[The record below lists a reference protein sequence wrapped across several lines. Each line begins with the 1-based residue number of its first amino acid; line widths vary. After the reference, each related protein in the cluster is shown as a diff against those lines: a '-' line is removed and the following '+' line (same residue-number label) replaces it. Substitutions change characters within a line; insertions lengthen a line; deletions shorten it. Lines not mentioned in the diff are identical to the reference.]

1 MLRASKLYSNGA
13 IRSNLLSNQ
22 RISQVVFKRCES
34 TVSTSEKKKSGS
46 VLGKILGA
54 TILVGS
60 VYGGA
65 SYYALNDKEFRD
77 TFTTYVP
84 GAQQTLEFVEDMQ
97 KMQDLD
103 SYRDQASDWKKQAEE
118 YTESAK
124 SFGTKIQESATDAVD
139 YATEAFQQ
147 LTGQKESP
155 KPFEKAKSVS
165 EVNLI
170 TTTKNINQKTP
181 TDTTTT
187 ASLTTGNSQAPAIV
201 AVAIEKPEPILV
213 KSIQSNNAV
222 VRELSQIVYELA
234 SILNDSGLSGLG
246 REIIK
251 EAEEKI
257 EKINQGFVRLDNE
270 QAAILESLK
279 ELGSKGEKIEGS
291 LEKFHVEAG
300 QAIEQ
305 AHIRTAEQIIAREA
319 QLKNQFEQ
327 TRAEMKTSFAQQLA
341 ADLNAQAERLEQ
353 ARVNA
358 LAAQAQE
365 LQNSFVKQVK
375 LLVEQE
381 RAGRLAKLDDI
392 SKRFKSLEKY
402 SVKNAEAL
410 DRSRQN
416 HVIHVTL
423 DAFQDTLQAP
433 HKQSFAD
440 ELQALSFNTKQDK
453 VIQTVLNVIPK
464 EIAQEGVNSISEL
477 SVRFEQVADEV
488 RQVALVPEDG
498 GFGSHIISII
508 MSYLMFKKAGLIQGD
523 DVESILSR
531 TGYYLKRDNLEFAA
545 RELNQLNGWPKRL
558 AQDWIESARR
568 HLEVKQALEAS
579 DKLKKDVE
587 ERLKGGVTFIVL
599 GASGDLAKKKTFPA
613 LFALFQ
619 NSFLPRNT
627 TIVGYAR
634 TKMDSAA
641 FYSRIEP
648 YLKPKQDDPKKSV
661 QEFLKMCHYV
671 PGQYDDGKCWE
682 DLNHYVSDLEAKHGL
697 KDEQKNRIFYMALP
711 PSVFVS
717 VADGLRKHVYSKTAS
732 TSIIIE
738 KPFGKDLES
747 CRALL
752 QDIQKLYKEDEVYR
766 IDHYLGKELAKN
778 IMTVR
783 FANMIFSPLWS
794 RMHIDSVQITMKEPF
809 GTEGRGG
816 YFDEFGIIRDVM
828 QNHLLQLMS
837 LVAMERPVGR
847 DSESIRDE
855 KVKVLKCVKPI
866 ELKDTLLGQF
876 VKSGDKP
883 GYLDD
888 DTVPKGSLCPTFAAI
903 VLWIDNERWADV
915 PFILKA
921 GKALDNGKVDIRIQ
935 FKKLH
940 GNLFEGV
947 ARNELVF
954 HVQPGEAIYMKFNN
968 KCPGFSDD
976 SMITELDLTYRT
988 RYKNLKV
995 PEAYESLVLDALRGD
1010 HSNFVRN
1017 DELIAS
1023 WKIFTPLLHQI
1034 EKEKIKPEPYLYGS
1048 RGPKQLN
1055 GFVRSYGVERLAHE
1069 NYQWPLQNLPDE

>member
-568 HLEVKQALEAS
+568 HLEVKQALEVA
-579 DKLKKDVE
+579 E
-587 ERLKGGVTFIVL
+587 TQAVL
-599 GASGDLAKKKTFPA
+599 LSL
-613 LFALFQ
+613 
-619 NSFLPRNT
+619 
-627 TIVGYAR
+627 
-634 TKMDSAA
+634 
-641 FYSRIEP
+641 
-648 YLKPKQDDPKKSV
+648 
-661 QEFLKMCHYV
+661 
-671 PGQYDDGKCWE
+671 
-682 DLNHYVSDLEAKHGL
+682 LE
-697 KDEQKNRIFYMALP
+697 
-711 PSVFVS
+711 V
-717 VADGLRKHVYSKTAS
+717 
-732 TSIIIE
+732 
-738 KPFGKDLES
+738 
-747 CRALL
+747 
-752 QDIQKLYKEDEVYR
+752 
-766 IDHYLGKELAKN
+766 
-778 IMTVR
+778 
-783 FANMIFSPLWS
+783 
-794 RMHIDSVQITMKEPF
+794 
-809 GTEGRGG
+809 
-816 YFDEFGIIRDVM
+816 
-828 QNHLLQLMS
+828 
-837 LVAMERPVGR
+837 
-847 DSESIRDE
+847 
-855 KVKVLKCVKPI
+855 
-866 ELKDTLLGQF
+866 
-876 VKSGDKP
+876 
-883 GYLDD
+883 
-888 DTVPKGSLCPTFAAI
+888 
-903 VLWIDNERWADV
+903 
-915 PFILKA
+915 
-921 GKALDNGKVDIRIQ
+921 
-935 FKKLH
+935 
-940 GNLFEGV
+940 
-947 ARNELVF
+947 
-954 HVQPGEAIYMKFNN
+954 
-968 KCPGFSDD
+968 
-976 SMITELDLTYRT
+976 
-988 RYKNLKV
+988 
-995 PEAYESLVLDALRGD
+995 
-1010 HSNFVRN
+1010 
-1017 DELIAS
+1017 
-1023 WKIFTPLLHQI
+1023 
-1034 EKEKIKPEPYLYGS
+1034 
-1048 RGPKQLN
+1048 
-1055 GFVRSYGVERLAHE
+1055 
-1069 NYQWPLQNLPDE
+1069 

>member
-1 MLRASKLYSNGA
+1 M
-13 IRSNLLSNQ
+13 
-22 RISQVVFKRCES
+22 
-34 TVSTSEKKKSGS
+34 
-46 VLGKILGA
+46 GA

-84 GAQQTLEFVEDMQ
+84 GGQQTLEFVEDMQ

-170 TTTKNINQKTP
+170 TTTKNINQNTP

-187 ASLTTGNSQAPAIV
+187 ASLTTGNKQTPAIV

-213 KSIQSNNAV
+213 KPIQSNNAV
-222 VRELSQIVYELA
+222 VRELSQIVSELA

-246 REIIK
+246 RQIIK

-257 EKINQGFVRLDNE
+257 EKINQGFVRLDSE

-291 LEKFHVEAG
+291 LERLHVEAG

-365 LQNSFVKQVK
+365 LQNGFVKQVK

-392 SKRFKSLEKY
+392 SKRFKTLEKY

-453 VIQTVLNVIPK
+453 VIQAVLSVIPK

-498 GFGSHIISII
+498 GFGSHIISIV
-508 MSYLMFKKAGLIQGD
+508 MSYLMFKKAGLVQGD

-568 HLEVKQALEAS
+568 HLEVKQALE
-579 DKLKKDVE
+579 
-587 ERLKGGVTFIVL
+587 VTH
-599 GASGDLAKKKTFPA
+599 A
-613 LFALFQ
+613 
-619 NSFLPRNT
+619 
-627 TIVGYAR
+627 Y
-634 TKMDSAA
+634 
-641 FYSRIEP
+641 
-648 YLKPKQDDPKKSV
+648 
-661 QEFLKMCHYV
+661 
-671 PGQYDDGKCWE
+671 
-682 DLNHYVSDLEAKHGL
+682 
-697 KDEQKNRIFYMALP
+697 
-711 PSVFVS
+711 
-717 VADGLRKHVYSKTAS
+717 
-732 TSIIIE
+732 
-738 KPFGKDLES
+738 
-747 CRALL
+747 
-752 QDIQKLYKEDEVYR
+752 
-766 IDHYLGKELAKN
+766 
-778 IMTVR
+778 
-783 FANMIFSPLWS
+783 NMI
-794 RMHIDSVQITMKEPF
+794 
-809 GTEGRGG
+809 
-816 YFDEFGIIRDVM
+816 
-828 QNHLLQLMS
+828 
-837 LVAMERPVGR
+837 
-847 DSESIRDE
+847 
-855 KVKVLKCVKPI
+855 
-866 ELKDTLLGQF
+866 
-876 VKSGDKP
+876 
-883 GYLDD
+883 
-888 DTVPKGSLCPTFAAI
+888 
-903 VLWIDNERWADV
+903 
-915 PFILKA
+915 
-921 GKALDNGKVDIRIQ
+921 
-935 FKKLH
+935 
-940 GNLFEGV
+940 
-947 ARNELVF
+947 
-954 HVQPGEAIYMKFNN
+954 IY
-968 KCPGFSDD
+968 
-976 SMITELDLTYRT
+976 
-988 RYKNLKV
+988 
-995 PEAYESLVLDALRGD
+995 
-1010 HSNFVRN
+1010 
-1017 DELIAS
+1017 
-1023 WKIFTPLLHQI
+1023 
-1034 EKEKIKPEPYLYGS
+1034 
-1048 RGPKQLN
+1048 
-1055 GFVRSYGVERLAHE
+1055 AHMV
-1069 NYQWPLQNLPDE
+1069 